1 MNVEIDDKLYENL
14 IKLGLIPNEI
24 RSHNVGKSDYS
35 KHTIQPWSI
44 WIDYNMDPWD
54 ADITKRVCRT
64 KEEPGMSWEEARIM
78 DYEKI
83 IHNCQ
88 EKIRQLKQKTI
99 SVVNSQEANS
109 IDIEDCENPTQEM
122 ILSWLFTTK
131 GLEIYNRFLYEHEL
145 CRKDIVVVKK
155 GDTFLLECPIC
166 KTKLIMPPNS
176 VVEEVNINDKMF
188 EKYGIH
194 VKEIK

>member
-1 MNVEIDDKLYENL
+1 MNVEIDNKLYENL

-64 KEEPGMSWEEARIM
+64 KEETGMSWREARIM

-88 EKIRQLKQKTI
+88 EKIRQLKQKTM
-99 SVVNSQEANS
+99 SVVDSQEANS
-109 IDIEDCENPTQEM
+109 IDIED
-122 ILSWLFTTK
+122 LSEADSSN
-131 GLEIYNRFLYEHEL
+131 EIVISKRLNFE
-145 CRKDIVVVKK
+145 
-155 GDTFLLECPIC
+155 GF
-166 KTKLIMPPNS
+166 KLITS
-176 VVEEVNINDKMF
+176 CKLSIF
-188 EKYGIH
+188 
-194 VKEIK
+194 

>member
-1 MNVEIDDKLYENL
+1 MNIEIDDKLYENL

-24 RSHNVGKSDYS
+24 RLHNVGKSDYS

-64 KEEPGMSWEEARIM
+64 KEEPGMSWKEARIM

-88 EKIRQLKQKTI
+88 EKIRQLKQKTM
-99 SVVNSQEANS
+99 SVVDSQEAGS
-109 IDIEDCENPTQEM
+109 IDIED
-122 ILSWLFTTK
+122 LSETDFSN
-131 GLEIYNRFLYEHEL
+131 EIIISKYLNYDGCKLYEKFKEEHEKCNKQHFPL
-145 CRKDIVVVKK
+145 KN
-155 GDTFLLECPIC
+155 PI
-166 KTKLIMPPNS
+166 I
-176 VVEEVNINDKMF
+176 INDNYK
-188 EKYGIH
+188 KIYKIQCPCCK
-194 VKEIK
+194 KEQEIPLNYMNEIITQ

>member
-1 MNVEIDDKLYENL
+1 MNIEIDDKLYENL

-64 KEEPGMSWEEARIM
+64 KEEPGMSWREARIM

-88 EKIRQLKQKTI
+88 EKIRQLKQKTM
-99 SVVNSQEANS
+99 SVVDSQEAGS
-109 IDIEDCENPTQEM
+109 IDIED
-122 ILSWLFTTK
+122 LSETDSSN
-131 GLEIYNRFLYEHEL
+131 EIIISKCLNFDGYKLYEKFKEEH
-145 CRKDIVVVKK
+145 RKCNKQHPSLYK
-155 GDTFLLECPIC
+155 NPI
-166 KTKLIMPPNS
+166 I
-176 VVEEVNINDKMF
+176 INDNYKNY
-188 EKYGIH
+188 KIQCSYCK
-194 VKEIK
+194 KEQEIPLNCIGEIITQ